1 MSNLT
6 WLALTS
12 ENVKTKMNLPTIN
25 LATSLNSLSLHDTS
39 LLIVAYAVL
48 ALSTKRSLPLA
59 AFFMSVLLMEL
70 ALFDMVKEYQ
80 LYLLTFVIYSYVI
93 TRDYMLFKQRIAC
106 GIILILT
113 VVFSYDSFMY
123 GAGGYIGEYKTLIWH
138 NIENLS
144 VCAHILFIASFID
157 ARRIS
162 NNIRLF
168 IASLVRF
175 SHNYAYIVLI

>member
-1 MSNLT
+1 MNLT
-6 WLALTS
+6 
-12 ENVKTKMNLPTIN
+12 TIN
-25 LATSLNSLSLHDTS
+25 LTTSLNSLDLTPNI
-39 LLIVAYAVL
+39 LMLAAYAAL

-113 VVFSYDSFMY
+113 VVFSYDSFIY

-144 VCAHILFIASFID
+144 ICAHIFFITSFINAGRVND
-157 ARRIS
+157 
-162 NNIRLF
+162 NIRLF
-168 IASLVRF
+168 ITGLMRF
-175 SHNYAYIVLI
+175 SRHYAYIVVI

>member
-1 MSNLT
+1 MSDLI

-12 ENVKTKMNLPTIN
+12 ESVKSTKKTMMEMM
-25 LATSLNSLSLHDTS
+25 TSLNSLSLHDTG
-39 LLIVAYAVL
+39 LLIIAYTVL

-70 ALFDMVKEYQ
+70 ALFDVVKEYQ
-80 LYLLTFVIYSYVI
+80 LYLMTFIVYSHVI
-93 TRDYMLFKQRIAC
+93 TRHYMLFKQRFAC

-123 GAGGYIGEYKTLIWH
+123 GVGGYFGEHKTLVWH
-138 NIENLS
+138 NIENLAI
-144 VCAHILFIASFID
+144 CAHILFIASFID

-162 NNIRLF
+162 NDIRLF
-168 IASLVRF
+168 IVSLVRF
-175 SHNYAYIVLI
+175 SRNYAYIVLI

>member
-1 MSNLT
+1 MSDLI

-12 ENVKTKMNLPTIN
+12 ENVKIQAKLM
-25 LATSLNSLSLHDTS
+25 TSLNSLSLSTDIFF
-39 LLIVAYAVL
+39 IVVYTVL

-59 AFFMSVLLMEL
+59 AFFMSALLMEL
-70 ALFDMVKEYQ
+70 ALFDVVREYQ

-93 TRDYMLFKQRIAC
+93 TRHYMLFKQKFAC

-113 VVFSYDSFMY
+113 VIFSYDSFMY
-123 GAGGYIGEYKTLIWH
+123 GVGGYIGEYKTLIWH
-138 NIENLS
+138 NIENLAI
-144 VCAHILFIASFID
+144 CAHILFIASFIN

-168 IASLVRF
+168 VASLVRF
-175 SHNYAYIVLI
+175 SRNYAYIVVI